1 MSLDIDKELDDALEI
16 SDALHV
22 WTNNM
27 QAPLA
32 GNPPRI
38 APDHT
43 EICNKGDRF
52 MKDINVTKRFR
63 APFLTR
69 TARQILFVIALA
81 STWELI
87 ACIGHLPPI
96 LFPRFSHVIQALIK
110 ETLSGEVLGR
120 TWFSLNL
127 VAWGLSLATASA
139 VLATALAMCSPLA
152 SECME
157 TLMAILHPLPGIAI
171 LPIVILWLGTG
182 RKSIS
187 AVIWFAAVWP
197 LIANLHTGLRSVP
210 ITQIEAGRNLGL
222 RGVRLVRT
230 VLIPGAFPYILSGL
244 RVAWARAWQALVA
257 SEMVFGASGGEGGLG
272 WFIYKRRFFMEV
284 PGVFAGMIVIVLIGL
299 IVERVCFERIEI
311 RTVRRWGMTLE

>member
-1 MSLDIDKELDDALEI
+1 
-16 SDALHV
+16 
-22 WTNNM
+22 
-27 QAPLA
+27 
-32 GNPPRI
+32 
-38 APDHT
+38 
-43 EICNKGDRF
+43 
-52 MKDINVTKRFR
+52 
-63 APFLTR
+63 
-69 TARQILFVIALA
+69 
-81 STWELI
+81 
-87 ACIGHLPPI
+87 
-96 LFPRFSHVIQALIK
+96 
-110 ETLSGEVLGR
+110 
-120 TWFSLNL
+120 

-182 RKSIS
+182 RRSIL

-299 IVERVCFERIEI
+299 IVERVCFEQIEI